1 MKNWIISILLI
12 GLLSSCIG
20 RPVPIELHKGNVLV
34 EKGIYDGGNQCIIIK
49 CKDSIYKI
57 TVTVYDSDRFN
68 IGDTI
73 K

>member
-1 MKNWIISILLI
+1 MKKLLFTLLLI
-12 GLLSSCIG
+12 GLLSSCLG
-20 RPVPIELHKGNVLV
+20 RPVPIEKHKGNVITD
-34 EKGIYDGGNQCIIIK
+34 KGIFDRGNQILVIK

>member
-1 MKNWIISILLI
+1 MKKLLFTLLLCCLLI
-12 GLLSSCIG
+12 GCLKK
-20 RPVPIELHKGNVLV
+20 PVPIEKHKGNVV
-34 EKGIYDGGNQCIIIK
+34 VDKGIYDRGNQFIIIK
-49 CKDSIYKI
+49 CKDSIYRI

>member
-1 MKNWIISILLI
+1 MKKLLFALLLV
-12 GLLSSCIG
+12 GLLSSCLN
-20 RPVPIELHKGNVLV
+20 RPVPIEKHKGNVIAD
-34 EKGIYDGGNQCIIIK
+34 KGVYDRGNQLLIIK

-57 TVTVYDSDRFN
+57 VVTVYDSDRFN